1 MQEADIR
8 GKARRKAK
16 PVTDTIPPFLRFKQ
30 KQGDKEKQLRTGFAW
45 DLFFFAGLFGV
56 PLFLRRLPQWG
67 ALILAL
73 WLIDLMIGRL
83 PLGRHGGALAE
94 AVLFAA
100 FLAAQLWLGFRGNR
114 LTAKALLAHGWR
126 VERPEDRATKRLIER
141 WRLAD

>member
-1 MQEADIR
+1 MPEASLR
-8 GKARRKAK
+8 RAARRKEK
-16 PVTDTIPPFLRFKQ
+16 PVPEPLPPFLRFKQ
-30 KQGDKEKQLRTGFAW
+30 KQSGKEKQLRTGFAW
-45 DLFFFAGLFGV
+45 DLFLFAGLFGL

-73 WLIDLMIGRL
+73 WLIDLLIGRL
-83 PLGRHGGALAE
+83 PLGRPIGALAE
-94 AVLFAA
+94 AALFGA
-100 FLAAQLWLGFRGNR
+100 FLLAQLWLGFRGNR

>member
-1 MQEADIR
+1 MPEADIR

-16 PVTDTIPPFLRFKQ
+16 PVTDATPAFLRFKQ

-45 DLFFFAGLFGV
+45 DLFLFAGLFGV

-73 WLIDLMIGRL
+73 WLIDLLIGRL
-83 PLGRHGGALAE
+83 PLGRHAGALAE
-94 AVLFAA
+94 AALFAA

-141 WRLAD
+141 WRLAE